1 MKPRSLCVA
10 VCFSVLVLAKSAV
23 AQPAINAE
31 EGRPVVEWQDA
42 RSVVGQMAYVCGKVI
57 GVPTVGKITFVN
69 FDAER
74 PVRFA
79 GVIFDDKL
87 TNFPKP
93 PAEMYN
99 GKIVKISG
107 TVSLFKD
114 QPQIVVTSPS
124 QIEVLDA
131 MPKLVAPKK
140 ATGALAKPGEVV
152 VAAYNILNLFDDHDD
167 PYKEDEGTPAKPRAE
182 LERLAASIRALNAD
196 VIAVEEVENR
206 FYLERFVNVFLPE
219 MGYRDVVLF
228 EGNDGR
234 GIDVGL
240 ISRIPVG
247 EVRSRRHLRF
257 PGHNGGEA
265 RFNRD
270 VLAVTLEPKD
280 ADPFEV
286 WVVHLK
292 SNAGGREAAEPI
304 RLAEAREL
312 RRLLD
317 EELADN
323 PAAQIIVT
331 GDFNDT
337 PESATIKTIVGSGS
351 NALWSAGSDL
361 NDPAA
366 VSYNQGEFRSVIDFI
381 LCSPAMQKKY
391 VKGSFQI
398 PQGSVETTGSDHNPI
413 KATFKLN

>member
-1 MKPRSLCVA
+1 MKPCSLYVA
-10 VCFSVLVLAKSAV
+10 ALLFLRIQQVS
-23 AQPAINAE
+23 AQPAIDAA
-31 EGRPVVEWQDA
+31 EGRPAVKWEDA
-42 RSVVGQMAYVCGKVI
+42 RSVVGQMAFVCGKVI

-69 FDAER
+69 FDSQR

-87 TNFPKP
+87 PNFPKP

-107 TVSLFKD
+107 VVSLFKD

-131 MPKLVAPKK
+131 MPTLVPPKK
-140 ATGALAKPGEVV
+140 VVGAPAKPDEVV
-152 VAAYNILNLFDDHDD
+152 VAAYNILNLFDEHDD

-182 LERLAASIRALNAD
+182 MERLAESIRALNAD

-206 FYLERFVNVFLPE
+206 FYLDRFVNVFLPE
-219 MGYRDVVLF
+219 MGYQDVVLF

-247 EVRSRRHLRF
+247 EVSSRRHLRF
-257 PGHNGGEA
+257 PGHDGGEA

-270 VLAVTLEPKD
+270 VLAVTLEPKN
-280 ADPFEV
+280 AEPFEV

-292 SNAGGREAAEPI
+292 SNAGGREEAEPI

-317 EELADN
+317 EELTEN
-323 PAAQIIVT
+323 PEARIIVT

-337 PESATIKTIVGSGS
+337 PESETIKTIVGAGT

-366 VSYNQGEFRSVIDFI
+366 VSYNQGEFRSVIDFM
-381 LCSPAMQKKY
+381 LCSPAMQKEY

-398 PQGSVETTGSDHNPI
+398 PQGAVETTGSDHNPI

>member
-1 MKPRSLCVA
+1 MKSWSLFVVA
-10 VCFSVLVLAKSAV
+10 FVALFAQGAV
-23 AQPAINAE
+23 AQPAIKAE

-69 FDAER
+69 FDAQR
-74 PVRFA
+74 PVRFS

-114 QPQIVVTSPS
+114 QPQIVVTSPA

-152 VAAYNILNLFDDHDD
+152 VASYNILNLFDDYDD
-167 PYKEDEGTPAKPRAE
+167 PYKDDEGTPAKPRTE

-257 PGHNGGEA
+257 PGHSGGEA

-292 SNAGGREAAEPI
+292 SNSGGREAAEPI

-317 EELADN
+317 EELTDN
-323 PAAQIIVT
+323 PEAQIIVT

-351 NALWSAGSDL
+351 NALWSAGSDR

-366 VSYNQGEFRSVIDFI
+366 VSYNRGEFRSVIDFI

-391 VKGSFQI
+391 VKGSFEI
-398 PQGSVETTGSDHNPI
+398 PQGAVETTGSDHNPI